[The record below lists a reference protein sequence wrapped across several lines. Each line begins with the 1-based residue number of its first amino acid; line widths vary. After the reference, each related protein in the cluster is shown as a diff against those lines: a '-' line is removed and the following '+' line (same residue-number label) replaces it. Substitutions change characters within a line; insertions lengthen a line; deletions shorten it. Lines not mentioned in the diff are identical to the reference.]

1 MPYNANF
8 SVTQS
13 IDCATITITDT
24 SSNPSGEVL
33 TSRKLYLQK
42 ADGTYIAPSG
52 QDYYNFSTIL
62 FPSNTIAIPLAQD
75 FALAIRMVVTTAT
88 VVSGSIYS
96 VVNDYAFACNLES
109 FRLARISDMASVPS
123 IVNDE
128 NFRGSL
134 YNLSLEIDNAGL
146 AISVGDIQ
154 SSQAAIDRGYNL
166 VNNQNLYF

>member
-24 SSNPSGEVL
+24 SSNPSGEVI
-33 TSRKLYLQK
+33 TGRKLYLQK

-52 QDYYNFSTIL
+52 QDYYDFSPIL
-62 FPSNTIAIPLAQD
+62 FPSNAITIPLSQD
-75 FALAIRMVVTTAT
+75 FALAIRMAVTPAT
-88 VVSGSIYS
+88 VVSGSVYS
-96 VVNDYAFACNLES
+96 VVNDYSFACNLES

-146 AISVGDIQ
+146 AIGVGDIQ